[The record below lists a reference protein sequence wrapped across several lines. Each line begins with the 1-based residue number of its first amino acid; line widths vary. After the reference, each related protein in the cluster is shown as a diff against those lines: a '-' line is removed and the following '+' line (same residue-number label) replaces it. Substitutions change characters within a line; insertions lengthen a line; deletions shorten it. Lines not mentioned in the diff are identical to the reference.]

1 MGILSDIVD
10 VFVPRVVN
18 DINAQTAP
26 VGNVFDI
33 FTGGIWDWVGR
44 QTTTAEERVTPGG
57 IFGQQ
62 PGDVVKVLGNVGQV
76 LDVLSPGTLPTGV
89 GTALGVGTS
98 LLNQFQGQA
107 PLGGSMAVSLVN
119 PAPCPVGPARS
130 VPAGTCV
137 TIGDWQKAGMPR
149 GFEVAGI
156 SGGNTLILRKKGR
169 RRSRRPLPP
178 SLVAQFA
185 QLKDQL
191 GPAMAKTIINRM
203 RF

>member
-1 MGILSDIVD
+1 VGILSDIAGIA
-10 VFVPRVVN
+10 FPKVVR
-18 DINAQTAP
+18 DINAQQAP
-26 VGNVFDI
+26 TGNVFDI

-57 IFGQQ
+57 IFGPQA
-62 PGDVVKVLGNVGQV
+62 GDIPKVLGNIGRELGV
-76 LDVLSPGTLPTGV
+76 LDTIATG
-89 GTALGVGTS
+89 LGVPPAFVQPVVSTVSNLATRAFSG
-98 LLNQFQGQA
+98 A
-107 PLGGSMAVSLVN
+107 PNMAVN
-119 PAPCPVGPARS
+119 IAPCPTPARS
-130 VPAGTCV
+130 NVGAGQCV
-137 TIGDWQKAGMPR
+137 TIGDWTNAGAPR
-149 GFEVAGI
+149 GFEVAGF
-156 SGGNTLILRKKGR
+156 SQPGNTLILRKKGR

>member
-1 MGILSDIVD
+1 MGILQDIVGI
-10 VFVPRVVN
+10 VIPKVVR
-18 DINAQTAP
+18 DINAQQAP
-26 VGNVFDI
+26 VRNVFDI

-57 IFGQQ
+57 IFGRQV
-62 PGDVVKVLGNVGQV
+62 GDIAKVIGNVGQV
-76 LDVLSPGTLPTGV
+76 LDVLAPRVLPPGVSAIPELIPNISR
-89 GTALGVGTS
+89 LI
-98 LLNQFQGQA
+98 GQA
-107 PLGGSMAVSLVN
+107 PGGPQMAIDITG
-119 PAPCPVGPARS
+119 CPVPARSMS
-130 VPAGTCV
+130 VPAGSCV
-137 TIGDWQKAGMPR
+137 TVNDWMAAGQPR
-149 GFEVAGI
+149 GFEVAGV
-156 SGGNTLILRKKGR
+156 SAGNTLILRKKGR